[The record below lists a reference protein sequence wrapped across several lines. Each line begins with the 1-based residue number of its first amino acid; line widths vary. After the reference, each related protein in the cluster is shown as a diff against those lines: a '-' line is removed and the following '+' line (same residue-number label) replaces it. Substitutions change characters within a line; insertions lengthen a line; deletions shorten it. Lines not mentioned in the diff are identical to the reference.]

1 MLKVQNGW
9 ENHSLDELEAMT
21 PPPTPARSRAGTG
34 ASQSLSMFAETSDRH
49 LHSPSTKET
58 PNHMPRLLRDLSS
71 SDWIRQAPA
80 SVTPIA
86 NGRLLAPAAPISSR
100 SNRRPLWTK
109 SPPMLS
115 AANIPR
121 STAEQPTTPQRHGIL
136 RIPSGQAERDAVDTL
151 IFMSSPNNSGNI
163 GSAAG
168 SPMKSEFSGI
178 KKVMFESTNGSMPG
192 S

>member
-21 PPPTPARSRAGTG
+21 PPSTPARSRAGTG
-34 ASQSLSMFAETSDRH
+34 ASQSLSMFTETSDRY
-49 LHSPSTKET
+49 LHSPSTIET

-71 SDWIRQAPA
+71 SDWIRQTPA
-80 SVTPIA
+80 TVTPIA
-86 NGRLLAPAAPISSR
+86 NGRSLAPAAPISSR

-115 AANIPR
+115 AAGIPR

-151 IFMSSPNNSGNI
+151 IFMSSPNNSANI

-168 SPMKSEFSGI
+168 SPLKSEFSGI
-178 KKVMFESTNGSMPG
+178 KKVMFESTNRGMPG

>member
-34 ASQSLSMFAETSDRH
+34 ASQSLNAFAETSDR
-49 LHSPSTKET
+49 TIET
-58 PNHMPRLLRDLSS
+58 PNHMPHLLRDLSS
-71 SDWIRQAPA
+71 SNWIRQAPA
-80 SVTPIA
+80 TVTPIP
-86 NGRLLAPAAPISSR
+86 NGRSLAPAAPISSR

-115 AANIPR
+115 TTNIPR
-121 STAEQPTTPQRHGIL
+121 SSAEQPTTPRRHGIL

-151 IFMSSPNNSGNI
+151 IFMSSPNNSANV
-163 GSAAG
+163 GSATA
-168 SPMKSEFSGI
+168 SPLKSEFSGI
-178 KKVMFESTNGSMPG
+178 KKVMFESTNGGMPG
-192 S
+192 P

>member
-34 ASQSLSMFAETSDRH
+34 ANQLLNVFAETSDRP
-49 LHSPSTKET
+49 LHSSSTIET
-58 PNHMPRLLRDLSS
+58 QNHMPRPLRDLSS
-71 SDWIRQAPA
+71 SDWVHQAPA
-80 SVTPIA
+80 VITPMT
-86 NGRLLAPAAPISSR
+86 NGRSLAPAAPISSR
-100 SNRRPLWTK
+100 SNRRPVWTK

-115 AANIPR
+115 TANIPR
-121 STAEQPTTPQRHGIL
+121 ANVEQPTTPQRHGIL
-136 RIPSGQAERDAVDTL
+136 RIPSRQAERDAVDTL
-151 IFMSSPNNSGNI
+151 IFMSSPNNSANA

-168 SPMKSEFSGI
+168 SPLKSEFTGI
-178 KKVMFESTNGSMPG
+178 KKVMFESTNGGMAG

>member
-34 ASQSLSMFAETSDRH
+34 ASQSLSVFAETSDRP
-49 LHSPSTKET
+49 LHMSSTVET

-80 SVTPIA
+80 TIMPIA
-86 NGRLLAPAAPISSR
+86 NGRSLAPAAPISSR

-115 AANIPR
+115 TSSIPR
-121 STAEQPTTPQRHGIL
+121 SSAEQPTTPRRHGIL

-151 IFMSSPNNSGNI
+151 IFMSSPNNSANI

-178 KKVMFESTNGSMPG
+178 KKVMFENTNDGMPG

>member
-34 ASQSLSMFAETSDRH
+34 VSQSLNMFAETSDRP
-49 LHSPSTKET
+49 LHPTSTIQT
-58 PNHMPRLLRDLSS
+58 NHMPPLLRDLSS
-71 SDWIRQAPA
+71 SDWIRQTPA
-80 SVTPIA
+80 TVTPIA
-86 NGRLLAPAAPISSR
+86 NGRSLAPAAPISSR
-100 SNRRPLWTK
+100 SNRRPVWTK

-121 STAEQPTTPQRHGIL
+121 SNAEQPTTPQRHGIL

-151 IFMSSPNNSGNI
+151 IFMSSPNNSANI
-163 GSAAG
+163 GSAGG
-168 SPMKSEFSGI
+168 SPLKSEFSGV
-178 KKVMFESTNGSMPG
+178 KKVMFESTNGGMPG
-192 S
+192 SF